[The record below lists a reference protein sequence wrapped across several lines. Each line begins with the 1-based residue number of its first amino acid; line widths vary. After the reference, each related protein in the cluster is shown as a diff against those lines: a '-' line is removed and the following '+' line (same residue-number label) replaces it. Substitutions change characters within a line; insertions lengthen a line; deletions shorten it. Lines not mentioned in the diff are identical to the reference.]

1 LYTCI
6 NVTENKAEGIAT
18 ITISREDKRNAL
30 SPTAIKEMA
39 DALNQYNE
47 DPDFRVLVLTGAGS
61 RVFSAGADFGE
72 AMGNVSDSLGKCEAS
87 AGFAN
92 LLKSIRNLKKPIV
105 ARINGH
111 ALGGGFG
118 LASACDI
125 VIAAEDC
132 QFGTPEVSVGLFP
145 WIIMPVLLQATPYRK
160 RFLEMV
166 LTGGK
171 VDAKTAMELGFVN
184 HVVSRDQLDAKVSE
198 ITGQLAGKS
207 PRIARIGR
215 HYFFDVR
222 DMDFE
227 QAIDY
232 GVSMLAANMGAEEAT
247 EGVTAFLEK
256 RKPVWK
262 SK

>member
-1 LYTCI
+1 MVVIL
-6 NVTENKAEGIAT
+6 
-18 ITISREDKRNAL
+18 TISREEKRNAL
-30 SPTAIKEMA
+30 SPTTIVELH
-39 DALNQYNE
+39 DALRKYDD

-72 AMGNVSDSLGKCEAS
+72 TMSNSSDTLGRCEAS
-87 AGFAN
+87 AGFAD
-92 LLKSIRNLKKPIV
+92 LLKLVKNLKKPIV
-105 ARINGH
+105 ARVNGH

-118 LASACDI
+118 LASVCDI
-125 VIAAEDC
+125 VIAADDC
-132 QFGTPEVSVGLFP
+132 QFGTPEVTVGLFP
-145 WIIMPVLLQATPYRK
+145 WMIMPVLLQATPYRK

-184 HVVSRDQLDAKVSE
+184 HVVPRDQLDTKVGE
-198 ITGQLAGKS
+198 ITSQLAEKS

-215 HYFFDVR
+215 HYFFNVL

-232 GVSMLAANMGAEEAT
+232 GVSMIAANIGAEEAT

-262 SK
+262 AK